1 MSSVEQLSGKRYNR
15 RAMTLI
21 YAALSAL
28 TYGAADFLCG
38 LSARRNS
45 ALTVVA
51 WSQSLGFLLALI
63 AAPLLGAA
71 AAAPA
76 DLVWGAAAG
85 ICGAAGV
92 GLLYRGLATGLASI
106 VSPVAALTGTALP
119 VLFGVLV
126 RGERPPVLTWT
137 GVFLALPAILLLS
150 SEKEEHR
157 HHVLPSLRI
166 GFLAGVSFSGFFI
179 LIAQTGE
186 GSGMWP
192 LVAARCV
199 TVPLFFLLTFF
210 RANSLRLKKGSRLQA
225 MAGGVLDMGAN
236 VFYLLSTRSGI
247 LVTAVILTSLYPAPT
262 VILQRVFVKERLNI
276 PRIAGLI
283 LAIVGAALIGIGG

>member
-1 MSSVEQLSGKRYNR
+1 
-15 RAMTLI
+15 MTLI

-45 ALTVVA
+45 AVTVVA
-51 WSQSLGFLLALI
+51 WSQSLGFLVALF

-71 AAAPA
+71 AVAPS
-76 DLVWGAAAG
+76 DLAWGAAAG

-106 VSPVAALTGTALP
+106 VSPVAALTGAALP

-126 RGERPPVLTWT
+126 RGERPPAMTWT
-137 GVFLALPAILLLS
+137 GVLLALPAILLLS
-150 SEKEEHR
+150 SEKGEQR

-166 GFLAGVSFSGFFI
+166 GFLAGASFSAFFI
-179 LIAQTGE
+179 LIALTAE
-186 GSGMWP
+186 ASGMWP
-192 LVAARCV
+192 LVAARSV
-199 TVPLFFLLTFF
+199 TVPLFFLMAAL
-210 RANSLRLKKGSRLQA
+210 RGSPLRLERGSRLQA
-225 MAGGVLDMGAN
+225 VTGGMLDMGAN

-247 LVTAVILTSLYPAPT
+247 MVTAVILTSLYPAPT
-262 VILQRVFVKERLNI
+262 VILQRVFVKERLNVS
-276 PRIAGLI
+276 RITGLI
-283 LAIVGAALIGIGG
+283 LAISGAALIGIGG